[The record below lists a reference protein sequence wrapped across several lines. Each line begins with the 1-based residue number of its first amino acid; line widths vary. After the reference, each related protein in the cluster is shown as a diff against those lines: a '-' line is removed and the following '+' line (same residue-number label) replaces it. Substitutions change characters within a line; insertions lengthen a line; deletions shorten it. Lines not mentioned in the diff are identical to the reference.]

1 MSDTKKHSASSFS
14 IILGFVCLTLVGLAF
29 IPMLPVKLSPS
40 NELPQIT
47 VSYSMPG
54 MTSRVV
60 ETEVTSRM
68 ESMLGRV
75 SGVKNIY
82 SKSGNGSGSVT
93 IELNKNINKN
103 AARFEVSTIVRQLY
117 PSLPDGVSYPSVWMS
132 RSENKSAGPFLT
144 YTINAPVSSIQ
155 MEAYAEKHIKPALL
169 QIEGIDNISI
179 NGASPMIWRLEY
191 DYQQLRQY
199 KLTVQDLQ
207 ESIQGYL
214 NKEDLGTGFYKSEKG
229 TMLQVGLVLEPGALP
244 EQFDASKIPVKK
256 INGKM
261 LYLNELVKATHV
273 EEEPSSYSR
282 INGLNSLY
290 LALTAKEDA
299 NQLKLC
305 SAIKKELEELSQ
317 HFPVNYEMHEAYNA
331 TDYIREELKNIYFR
345 SGLTV
350 LILLCFVL
358 LVYRSIRYLLMIATS
373 LLCTLSVASILYYLS
388 GIELQLYSLMG
399 VTISL
404 SLILDTMIIM
414 SDQIIRRKNKL
425 AFLAIL
431 AATCTTMAS
440 LVIIFFLDEKIRENL
455 QDFALIIIINL
466 GVSLFVCLFLIPA
479 LIERMQ
485 LTFKPRKRRRKK
497 SRFPKWSGKRKVIYF
512 NRFYCGF
519 INWNSKH
526 KFIPITLLILLF
538 GLPIFLLPNE
548 IIPKD
553 DKPLSKPA
561 VIYNKTIGSALY
573 QEKIKPVTDVALG
586 GTLRLFVQ
594 KVYEG
599 SYWNDKEETSLFV
612 SLSMPNGSTIG
623 QTNYLVQQMENYLK
637 QFKEIKIFQTNVN
650 NALQASI
657 NIRFTKAYQN
667 SGFPYQLKSE
677 LINKAIGLGGGSWGV
692 FGLGDGFSNDLRE
705 SAGSYR
711 IKMYGFNYDELY
723 ALAEKVRDT
732 LLQHRRI
739 KEVTIDSDFSWFK
752 NDYQEFSFDLQKE
765 RLAGMDILPMDLFSD
780 LDATFG
786 KNKYAG
792 LWMSPN
798 GSSENIRLFSKQSK
812 EDDIWMLNNHPGI
825 LQKRTYRISE
835 IAHIQKSQA
844 PMSLVRE
851 NQQFRL
857 CLQYEYIGAYEQ
869 GKRVLGKNV
878 ANFSDKL
885 PLGYTIENNDK
896 DDWKFGDGEDSP
908 YWLLLIIMVII
919 FFTTSILF
927 NSLRQPFVLLSVIPV
942 AFIGIFL
949 TFYGFNLK
957 FDQGGFAA
965 FVLLCSLTVNASIY
979 FINEFNN
986 ISRKRHVTPLRA
998 YIRAWNSKIIPV
1010 LLTILSTMLGFIPFL
1025 VGEQKGFWFPL
1036 ASGVIGGLAMSL
1048 LGIFIFVPV
1057 LLRLVKKG
1065 KT

>member
-29 IPMLPVKLSPS
+29 IPMLPIKLSPS

-47 VSYSMPG
+47 VSYSMSG
-54 MTSRVV
+54 MTSKVV

-82 SKSGNGSGSVT
+82 SNSGNGFGRVT

-117 PSLPDGVSYPSVWMS
+117 PSLPDGVTYPSVQMS
-132 RSENKSAGPFLT
+132 RSEGKSARSFLT

-155 MEAYAEKHIKPALL
+155 METYAEKHIKPALL
-169 QIEGIDNISI
+169 QIKGIDKVSI
-179 NGASPMIWRLEY
+179 YGASPMIWRLEY
-191 DYQQLRQY
+191 DYQQLLQHG
-199 KLTVQDLQ
+199 LTVHDLQ
-207 ESIQGYL
+207 KAIQCYL
-214 NKEDLGTGFYKSEKG
+214 NKEDLGTGSYKSEKG
-229 TMLQVGLVLEPGALP
+229 ISLRVGLVLIPDILP

-256 INGKM
+256 INGKV
-261 LYLNELVKATHV
+261 LYLDELVKVAHM

-290 LALTAKEDA
+290 LSLTAKEDA
-299 NQLKLC
+299 NQLKLY
-305 SAIKKELEELSQ
+305 SVIEKKLDKLSQ
-317 HFPVNYEMHEAYNA
+317 DLPINYEMHEAYNA
-331 TDYIREELKNIYFR
+331 TDYIRKELRNIYFR

-358 LVYRSIRYLLMIATS
+358 LVYRSFKYLLMIAIS
-373 LLCTLSVASILYYLS
+373 LLSTLSIASILYYIF
-388 GIELQLYSLMG
+388 GVELQLYSLMG

-431 AATCTTMAS
+431 AAVCTIMAS

-479 LIERMQ
+479 LIEYMQ
-485 LTFKPRKRRRKK
+485 LAFKPRKCRQKNFK
-497 SRFPKWSGKRKVIYF
+497 FPKWRGKRKLICF
-512 NRFYCGF
+512 NRFYCAF
-519 INWNSKH
+519 ITWNIRH
-526 KFIPITLLILLF
+526 KFVPITFLILAF
-538 GLPIFLLPNE
+538 GLPIFLLPNKIKSKE
-548 IIPKD
+548 D
-553 DKPLSKPA
+553 RPLNKPA
-561 VIYNKTIGSALY
+561 LLYNKTIGSPFY
-573 QEKIKPVTDVALG
+573 QDKIKPVTDVALG

-599 SYWNDKEETSLFV
+599 SYWNNKEETSLFV
-612 SLSMPNGSTIG
+612 SLSMPNGSTID
-623 QTNYLVQQMENYLK
+623 QTNYLIQQMENYLK
-637 QFKEIKIFQTNVN
+637 QFKEIKIFQTDIN
-650 NALQASI
+650 NARQASI
-657 NIRFTKAYQN
+657 NIKFTNAYQN

-677 LINKAIGLGGGSWGV
+677 LINKAIDLGGGSWGV
-692 FGLGDGFSNDLRE
+692 YGLGDGFSNDLRE
-705 SAGSYR
+705 GAGSYR
-711 IKMYGFNYDELY
+711 IKMYGFNYDELFT
-723 ALAEKVRDT
+723 LAEEARDT
-732 LLQHRRI
+732 LLHHRRI
-739 KEVTIDSDFSWFK
+739 KEITIDSDFSWFK

-765 RLAGMDILPMDLFSD
+765 RLAGMNILPMNLFSN

-786 KNKYAG
+786 KNKYTG
-792 LWMSPN
+792 EWLTSD
-798 GSSENIRLFSKQSK
+798 GSIEAIRLFSKQSK
-812 EDDIWMLNNHPGI
+812 EYDIWMLNNHPGI
-825 LQKRTYRISE
+825 FQKQTYRISE

-844 PMSLVRE
+844 PMNIARE

-869 GKRVLGKNV
+869 GKRVLENNIEKI
-878 ANFSDKL
+878 SDNL
-885 PLGYTIENNDK
+885 PLGYSIKSNDIYG
-896 DDWKFGDGEDSP
+896 WRFGEGKDSP

-949 TFYGFNLK
+949 TFYVFKLK
-957 FDQGGFAA
+957 MDQGGFAA

-979 FINEFNN
+979 IINEFNN
-986 ISRKRHVTPLRA
+986 IRRKRDVTPLRA

-1010 LLTILSTMLGFIPFL
+1010 LLTVLSTMLGFIPFL

-1048 LGIFIFVPV
+1048 LGIFIFVP
-1057 LLRLVKKG
+1057 LLLGLVKKG